1 MLNTCAAGDD
11 LRASAAN
18 DYAMRRVNLQ
28 FSSLF
33 RVVFDMRVIPAS
45 LLQVSAI
52 QLLRS
57 FTLAIDY
64 SVLYLDDLE
73 S

>member
-1 MLNTCAAGDD
+1 MLNACGAVDD
-11 LRASAAN
+11 PRASAAN
-18 DYAMRRVNLQ
+18 DYAMRRVNLL

-33 RVVFDMRVIPAS
+33 RVVFDMRVIPAGLLK
-45 LLQVSAI
+45 LLQFSSCAVLPL
-52 QLLRS
+52 QL
-57 FTLAIDY
+57 T